1 MIKIILLLMLS
12 LGVLFAQKLTLSDA
26 IQKALSTHP
35 DVKRFELQVRKSESL
50 VDISRADYLPQ
61 VNLNAEYNPTK
72 TYIFP
77 RNGTFN
83 TINNNGYNIG
93 ASVHQKVW
101 DFEKTLLSID
111 AKNEGI
117 SIAKLSLKDAK
128 AYLAYKVKIQYEL
141 MLVQRLAMDVRKKD
155 LQAKEALYKQAEAL
169 VKQGMKTSAD
179 ATRFLSSFYVA
190 KDNLAIS
197 KASFDKARNTLSL
210 YIHEKI
216 PSDVTLDDSMLS
228 FYDLSDGKKIIESSP
243 SLLALKKGVQKS
255 SLEYKSAKSSHYGSV
270 DFVASYNYL
279 STLNNYD
286 STLVGITLDLPL
298 YSGGRISALAQQAQ
312 IDKQSALAEYDSK
325 RVALEEEIGSLII
338 DIKRY
343 KKTILAKQA
352 QLDAAT
358 STTNLLEA
366 RYKEGLA
373 TYIEVLDSFALKLD
387 AQLGLLSARYER
399 SSAIHKLQY
408 LEGKIDE

>member
-1 MIKIILLLMLS
+1 MIKIILLLIFS

-26 IQKALSTHP
+26 IDKALSTHP
-35 DVKRFELQVRKSESL
+35 DIKRFELQVRKNESL
-50 VDISRADYLPQ
+50 VDLSRADYLPQ

-83 TINNNGYNIG
+83 TINNNGYSFG

-101 DFEKTLLSID
+101 DFEKTLLNID
-111 AKNEGI
+111 AKNKGI

-141 MLVQRLAMDVRKKD
+141 MLVQRLAMDVRQKD

-169 VKQGMKTSAD
+169 VQQGMKTSAD
-179 ATRFLSSFYVA
+179 ATRFLSSFYIA

-197 KASFDKARNTLSL
+197 KAGFDKARNTLSL

-216 PSDVTLDDSMLS
+216 PSDVVLDDSMLS
-228 FYDLSDGKKIIESSP
+228 FYDLSDEKKIIESSP
-243 SLLALKKGVQKS
+243 SLLALEKGVQKS
-255 SLEYKSAKSSHYGSV
+255 SLEYKSVKSSHYGSV

-279 STLNNYD
+279 STLNDYD

-325 RVALEEEIGSLII
+325 KLALQEEIESLII

-358 STTNLLEA
+358 STTNLLEG

-387 AQLGLLSARYER
+387 AQLGLLSARYEK

>member
-1 MIKIILLLMLS
+1 MIKIMLLLMLFLS
-12 LGVLFAQKLTLSDA
+12 VLFAQRLTLSDA
-26 IQKALSTHP
+26 IDKALSTHP

-50 VDISRADYLPQ
+50 VNLSRADYLPQ

-77 RNGTFN
+77 RNGTFR

-101 DFEKTLLSID
+101 DFKKTLLSIN

-141 MLVQRLAMDVRKKD
+141 MLVQRLAMEVRQKD

-169 VKQGMKTSAD
+169 VEQGMKTSAD
-179 ATRFLSSFYVA
+179 ATRFLSSFYIA

-197 KASFDKARNTLSL
+197 KASFDKARNSLSL

-216 PSDVTLDDSMLS
+216 PSDVVLDDSMLS
-228 FYDLSDGKKIIESSP
+228 SYDLSDDKKIIESSP
-243 SLLALKKGVQKS
+243 SLLALKKEVRKS
-255 SLEYKSAKSSHYGSV
+255 SLEYKSVKSSHYGSV

-279 STLNNYD
+279 STLNNYH

-312 IDKQSALAEYDSK
+312 LDKQSALAEYDSK
-325 RVALEEEIGSLII
+325 KLALQDEIGSLII

-343 KKTILAKQA
+343 EKTILAKQA
-352 QLDAAT
+352 QLDAAA

-387 AQLGLLSARYER
+387 AQLGLLSARYEK